1 MTHQPIENY
10 GLIGDTRSAALISI
24 TGSLDWLCF
33 PIFDSPTIFAALL
46 DEERGGHFSIAPDHT
61 AAELTHKQFYWPD
74 TNVLVTR
81 FLTDEG
87 VGEVIDFM
95 PIGAGRDR
103 DGRTQIIR
111 QVAMRRGS
119 LRFALR
125 CQPAFN
131 YGRDKHKATATAGGV
146 VFTSPDL
153 AMELASP
160 LPLTIDVA
168 AGAATAHFILEE
180 GESVTFAFRE
190 HRHESEASH
199 GPHLDEQ
206 AAAALFEQTV
216 AYWRAWLARCTY
228 TGRWR
233 EIVWRAAL
241 ALKLLTYSPTGA
253 IIAAPTCG
261 LPEEFGGASNWDYR
275 YTWLRDS
282 AFTVY
287 AFLRIGFTEEAAQ
300 FIDWLGERC
309 GEENEDGSLQP
320 VYGIDGRKILP
331 ETTLDHLTGYRGSHP
346 VRIGN
351 AITDQ
356 RQPDIYGA
364 VLDAVY
370 LFNKHGALIPYEL
383 WTFLRGLADWVCEH
397 WQEPDNGIWETREG
411 RSRYV
416 YSKVM
421 GWVALDRA
429 MRLADKR
436 SFPANYDHWRTVRD
450 AIYEDIIAHGWN
462 QELEAFTQ
470 TYDGDTLDAS
480 ILIMPL
486 VFFMT
491 TNDSRMRR
499 TIAAISRPLRDGG
512 LAADGMVYRNRSGT
526 LRPDGTPQEGA
537 FSMCTFWLVE
547 ALTRG
552 ADADPSLLDEARLRF
567 EQMLGYANHLGL
579 YAEELG
585 MRGEA
590 MGNYPQAF
598 THMALISAAYNLD
611 RRLGAGG

>member
-1 MTHQPIENY
+1 MTSQPIENY
-10 GLIGDTRSAALISI
+10 GLIGDTRSAALVSI

-46 DEERGGHFSIAPDHT
+46 DEERGGHFSIAPDH
-61 AAELTHKQFYWPD
+61 AAEGVTHKQFYWPE

-81 FLTDEG
+81 FLADAG

-95 PIGAGRDR
+95 PIGPGRDA

-111 QVAMRRGS
+111 QVTMRRGT
-119 LRFALR
+119 LRFALH

-131 YGRDKHKATATAGGV
+131 YGRDDHKVTATTGGV

-160 LPLTIDVA
+160 LPLTIE
-168 AGAATAHFILEE
+168 AGAAMAHFTLDE
-180 GESVTFAFRE
+180 GESATFAFRE
-190 HRHESEASH
+190 HRHEGEVGH
-199 GPHLDEQ
+199 GLCLDE
-206 AAAALFEQTV
+206 AASTALFEQTV
-216 AYWRAWLARCTY
+216 AYWRNWLSRCTY

-233 EIVWRAAL
+233 EIVWRSAL

-261 LPEEFGGASNWDYR
+261 LPEELGGASNWDYR

-287 AFLRIGFTEEAAQ
+287 AFLRIGLTEEAAQ
-300 FIDWLGERC
+300 FVAWLEARC
-309 GEENEDGSLQP
+309 GDKNEDGSLQP
-320 VYGIDGRKILP
+320 VYGIDGRKVLP
-331 ETTLDHLTGYRGSHP
+331 ETNLDHLRGYHDSRP

-356 RQPDIYGA
+356 LQPDIYGA

-370 LFNKHGALIPYEL
+370 LFNKHGALISYEL

-397 WQEPDNGIWETREG
+397 WEEPDNGIWETREG
-411 RSRYV
+411 RSQYV

-421 GWVALDRA
+421 SWVTLDRA

-436 SFPANYDHWRTVRD
+436 SFPANYDRWRTTRD
-450 AIYEDIIAHGWN
+450 TIYEDIIAHGWN
-462 QELEAFTQ
+462 EELSAFTQ
-470 TYDGDTLDAS
+470 TYDSDQLDAAV
-480 ILIMPL
+480 LIMPL
-486 VFFMT
+486 VFFLT
-491 TNDSRMRR
+491 TNDSRMRQ
-499 TIAAISRPLRDGG
+499 TIATIGKPLREGG
-512 LAADGMVYRNRSGT
+512 LSADGMVYRNRSGN
-526 LRPDGTPQEGA
+526 LRPDGSPNEGA

-552 ADADPSLLDEARLRF
+552 ADADPSLLNEARLRF

-579 YAEELG
+579 FAEELG

-611 RRLGAGG
+611 RRLGGGG